1 MLSRTRGKGSWV
13 STVEHLGGVWSSHSG
28 GVRGAC
34 ALLSGVM
41 VALKELQVIGDVKGA
56 AVLGSLGTE

>member
-1 MLSRTRGKGSWV
+1 M
-13 STVEHLGGVWSSHSG
+13 G

-41 VALKELQVIGDVKGA
+41 VALEELQVIGVVKGA
-56 AVLGSLGTE
+56 AVLGSLGTEGLKADLDRVEGS